1 MKKCLI
7 LLIGALICS
16 MQFIA
21 AQELTVKGTVV
32 DQSDEP
38 IPGAWVSL
46 LSDPQK
52 ATMTD
57 IDGKFVI
64 SAPVGST
71 IIVEFIGFEKA
82 TRKINAGETDVR
94 IVMKGDVVNLDEV
107 VVIGYGTQ
115 KKKLVTGSTVQV
127 KGDQIART
135 SNVSAFT
142 ALQSM
147 TPGVQIKSN
156 SGKPGDGFSVTIRG
170 MGTTGDSAPLY
181 IIDGLVG
188 GDLSAINPNDIES
201 IDILKDAASTAI
213 YGARAANGVIIVTT
227 RHGRQGRPTVTFD
240 FYYGWQNMG
249 KIPQT
254 LTASQY
260 MAVMDEAAV
269 NDGLDMFNWTD
280 YMSQEK
286 YDAYMSGADK
296 GTNWIDAIFGKD
308 APVQNYTLEVSGGSD
323 NSVYSLSLGY
333 TSQESLVGR
342 DYFTSKYERFNAR
355 MNSEYTILRV
365 KDFDAIKIG
374 ENFTMSFINNSGLGF
389 GQDGPYFNHLRN
401 AMETYPIMDLMNTD
415 GSDFNPGILAWSNM
429 RVNPVLML
437 LLQGRDQD
445 GKNYLARGNFYITVQ
460 PIKNLIL
467 RSQFGIGYSSYTN
480 RSFRAAYNY
489 GPLAQNANDV
499 TTQSAGSDFSWS
511 WDNTLTYSF
520 SINKLHNINTMI
532 GMTAERWGY
541 GEGTG
546 GSNINSAFSD
556 FKHAWLSNTPTIYP
570 TNTTLWGAPS
580 GKGALVS
587 YFGRVN
593 YDYDSR
599 YMATFILRADGSSN
613 FAPGHRW
620 GYFPSASIGW
630 NLASEKFMESQRSWL
645 DQFKLRA
652 SWGRNGNCNINNFQY
667 LTTIAIGG
675 ANYFF
680 GSNHLDKVTGS
691 FPDKIA
697 NTDITWEKSEQFDI
711 GFDSRFLHSRLGV
724 IFDYYNKIT
733 KDWLVV
739 APILASY
746 GTGAPMINGGDV
758 RNRGVE
764 LALSWD
770 DHAGDFTYGATVNMD
785 YNENEV
791 TRLAND
797 EGIINGSTEILSS
810 RTDYIS
816 RVEVGHPIGFFY
828 GYKTDGVFQNE
839 AEINAYRN
847 AAGGLICPTAKPGD
861 MRFVDTN
868 GDGSITDADRV
879 EIGNPHP
886 DFNLGVNINLGYK
899 GFDLSVSGVGAFG
912 QQIAKSY
919 RDFSDKGKDSYT
931 MDVIKNRW
939 HGEGSSNRYPRLSI
953 TPSENNWNRISDIY
967 VEDGDY
973 FRISNISFGYDF
985 KYLWERCPFQRL
997 RAYATM
1003 QNLCT
1008 FTKYSGTDPEVGYGG
1023 DSWATG
1029 IDTGRYPVSRTF
1041 LLGVNITF

>member
-1 MKKCLI
+1 MKKCLT
-7 LLIGALICS
+7 LLLVALFCS
-16 MQFIA
+16 MQLIA
-21 AQELTVKGTVV
+21 QQFSVKGTVV

-38 IPGAWVSL
+38 VPGALISL
-46 LSDPQK
+46 QSDPQK
-52 ATMTD
+52 ATTTD
-57 IDGKFVI
+57 IDGRFEI
-64 SAPVGST
+64 SAEPGNS
-71 IIVEFIGFEKA
+71 IVVSSIGYEKA
-82 TRKINAGETDVR
+82 TKKINVGDTDVY
-94 IVMKGDVVNLDEV
+94 IVLKDDIASLDEV

-115 KKKLVTGSTVQV
+115 KKKLITGSTVQV
-127 KGDQIART
+127 KGDEIART

-156 SGKPGDGFSVTIRG
+156 SGKPGDGFAVTIRG
-170 MGTTGDSAPLY
+170 MGTTGDATPLY

-188 GDLSAINPNDIES
+188 GDLNAINPNDIES

-227 RHGRQGRPTVTFD
+227 RHGKEGRPQVSLD
-240 FYYGWQNMG
+240 VYYGWQNMA
-249 KIPQT
+249 KKPQT
-254 LTASQY
+254 LTAREY
-260 MAVMDEAAV
+260 MAAMDEAAV
-269 NDGLDMFNWTD
+269 NDGLDMFRWTD
-280 YMSQEK
+280 YMTQEK
-286 YDAYMSGADK
+286 YDAYMSGADN
-296 GTNWIDAIFGKD
+296 GTNWIDAISGKN
-308 APVQNYTLEVSGGSD
+308 APVQNYTLGVNGGSS
-323 NSVYSLSLGY
+323 NSVYSMSLGY
-333 TSQESLVGR
+333 TSQESLIGR
-342 DYFTSKYERFNAR
+342 QYFTSKYERFNAR
-355 MNSEYTILRV
+355 MNSEFTILRI
-365 KDFDAIKIG
+365 KDFDAVKIG
-374 ENFTMSFINNSGLGF
+374 ENFTMSFIKQDGLGL
-389 GQDGPYFNHLRN
+389 GQDGPYWNHLRN
-401 AMETYPIMDLMNTD
+401 AMEAYPIMDLMNAD
-415 GSDFNPGILAWSNM
+415 GTDFNPGILSWSNM

-437 LLQGRDQD
+437 LLQGRDQSD
-445 GKNYLARGNFYITVQ
+445 RNYSARGNFYINIQ
-460 PIKNLIL
+460 PIKNLIF
-467 RSQFGIGYSSYTN
+467 RSQFGIGYSSYTT
-480 RSFRAAYNY
+480 RMFRAAYNY
-489 GPLAQNANDV
+489 GPLAQNANDI
-499 TTQSAGSDFSWS
+499 TSQGAGSDYSWS

-520 SINKLHNINTMI
+520 SLNNLHNISAMI

-541 GEGTG
+541 GEETG

-556 FKHAWLSNTPTIYP
+556 FNHAWLSNNPTIFP
-570 TNTTLWGAPS
+570 TNTTLWGNPY
-580 GKGALVS
+580 GKGSLVS
-587 YFGRVN
+587 YFGRAN
-593 YDYDSR
+593 YDYDGR
-599 YMATFILRADGSSN
+599 YLATFTLRADGSSN

-620 GYFPSASIGW
+620 GYFPSVSAGW
-630 NLASEKFMESQRSWL
+630 NLASERFMAAQRTWL

-652 SWGRNGNCNINNFQY
+652 SWGRNGNCNISNFQY

-691 FPDKIA
+691 YPDKLA
-697 NTDITWEKSEQFDI
+697 NSDITWEKSEQFDL
-711 GFDSRFLHSRLGV
+711 GFDSRFLNNRLGI
-724 IFDYYNKIT
+724 IFDYYNKTT

-739 APILASY
+739 APVLSSY
-746 GTGAPMINGGDV
+746 GTGAPYINGGDV

-764 LALSWD
+764 LALSWND
-770 DHAGDFTYGATVNMD
+770 YAGDFTYGATVNLG
-785 YNENEV
+785 YNKNEV

-828 GYKTDGVFQNE
+828 GYKTDGVFQSE
-839 AEINAYRN
+839 AEVNAYRN
-847 AAGGLICPTAKPGD
+847 AKGQLLCPTSKPGD
-861 MRFVDTN
+861 LRFVDTN

-886 DFNLGVNINLGYK
+886 DFNLGININLGYK
-899 GFDLSVSGVGAFG
+899 GFDFSVSGVGAFG

-931 MDVIKNRW
+931 MDVIRNRW

-973 FRISNISFGYDF
+973 FRISNITLGYDF
-985 KYLWERCPFQRL
+985 NRLWKSCPFQRL
-997 RAYATM
+997 RAYATV

-1008 FTKYSGTDPEVGYGG
+1008 FTKYSGIDPEVGFGG

-1041 LLGVNITF
+1041 LLGANITF

>member
-1 MKKCLI
+1 MKKSLT
-7 LLIGALICS
+7 LLLCALMCS
-16 MQFIA
+16 IQLM
-21 AQELTVKGTVV
+21 AQQLSVSGTVV
-32 DQSDEP
+32 DSSDEP
-38 IPGAWVSL
+38 IPGALVSL
-46 LSDPQK
+46 QSNPKEATTTDLDGNFTLSVT
-52 ATMTD
+52 A
-57 IDGKFVI
+57 G
-64 SAPVGST
+64 GT
-71 IIVEFIGFEKA
+71 ITVSFIGFEKA
-82 TRKINAGETDVR
+82 IRKINPGETNVR
-94 IVMKGDVVNLDEV
+94 IVMKEDVVSLNEV
-107 VVIGYGTQ
+107 VAIGYGTQ
-115 KKKLVTGSTVQV
+115 KKKLITGSTVQV

-156 SGKPGDGFSVTIRG
+156 SGKPGDGFAVTIRG
-170 MGTTGDSAPLY
+170 MGTTGDSSPLY

-188 GDLSAINPNDIES
+188 GDLNAINPNDIES
-201 IDILKDAASTAI
+201 VDILKDAASTAI

-227 RHGRQGRPTVTFD
+227 RHGQEGRPTVNLD
-240 FYYGWQNMG
+240 VYYGWQNMG
-249 KIPQT
+249 KKPQV
-254 LTASQY
+254 LTAREY

-269 NDGLDMFNWTD
+269 NDGLGMYNWTD

-296 GTNWIDAIFGKD
+296 GTNWVDAISGKN
-308 APVQNYTLEVSGGSD
+308 APVQNYTLGVNGGSA
-323 NSVYSLSLGY
+323 NSVYSMSIGY

-342 DYFTSKYERFNAR
+342 DYFSSKYERYNAR
-355 MNSEYTILRV
+355 MNSEYTIFRI
-365 KDFDAIKIG
+365 KDFDALKLG
-374 ENFTMSFINNSGLGF
+374 ENFTLSYIKNTGLGF

-401 AMETYPIMDLMNTD
+401 AMTAYPIIDLMNEEGT
-415 GSDFNPGILAWSNM
+415 DFNPGLLSWSNM
-429 RVNPVLML
+429 RVNPLLML
-437 LLQGRDQD
+437 ILQGRDQD
-445 GKNYLARGNFYITVQ
+445 DKNYSARGNFYLTLQ
-460 PIKNLIL
+460 PIRNLIF
-467 RSQFGIGYSSYTN
+467 RSQFGLGYSSYTS
-480 RSFRAAYNY
+480 RSFREAYNY
-489 GPLAQNANDV
+489 GPLAQNANDI
-499 TTQSAGSDFSWS
+499 TTQAAGSDYSWS

-520 SINKLHNINTMI
+520 SLKNLHNISAMI
-532 GMTAERWGY
+532 GMTAEKWGY
-541 GEGTG
+541 GEGVG

-556 FKHAWLSNTPTIYP
+556 FQHAWLSNNPSIYP

-580 GKGALVS
+580 GKGSLVS
-587 YFGRVN
+587 YFGRAN
-593 YDYDSR
+593 YDFDGR
-599 YMATFILRADGSSN
+599 YLATFTLRADGSSN

-620 GYFPSASIGW
+620 GYFPSASVGW
-630 NLASEKFMESQRSWL
+630 NLASEKFMASQNDWL
-645 DQFKLRA
+645 EQFKLRA
-652 SWGRNGNCNINNFQY
+652 SWGRNGNCNIGNFQY

-691 FPDKIA
+691 YPNKLA
-697 NTDITWEKSEQFDI
+697 NPDITWEKSEQYDI
-711 GFDSRFLHSRLGV
+711 GFDSRFLHGRLGV
-724 IFDYYNKIT
+724 IFDYYNKTT

-764 LALSWD
+764 LALSWN
-770 DHAGDFTYGATVNMD
+770 DHAGDFTYFATVNMG
-785 YNENEV
+785 YNQNEV

-797 EGIINGSTEILSS
+797 EGIINGSGEILSS

-816 RVEVGHPIGFFY
+816 RVQVGHPIGFFY

-839 AEINAYRN
+839 AEVNAYRN
-847 AAGGLICPTAKPGD
+847 AEGGLICPTAKPGD

-868 GDGSITDADRV
+868 GDGTITDADRV

-886 DFNLGVNINLGYK
+886 DFNLGVNLTFGYK
-899 GFDLSVSGVGAFG
+899 GFDLGISGVGAFG

-931 MDVIKNRW
+931 MDVIKDRW

-973 FRISNISFGYDF
+973 FRISNITLGYDF
-985 KYLWERCPFQRL
+985 CRLWKGCPFKQI
-997 RAYATM
+997 RAYATI

-1008 FTKYSGTDPEVGYGG
+1008 FTKYSGSDPEVGFGG

-1041 LLGVNITF
+1041 LLGANITF

>member
-1 MKKCLI
+1 MKKCLT
-7 LLIGALICS
+7 LLLCALMCS
-16 MQFIA
+16 VQLIA
-21 AQELTVKGTVV
+21 QQLSVSGTVV

-38 IPGAWVSL
+38 IPGALVCLQSDSKVATTTDFDGNFT
-46 LSDPQK
+46 LSVP
-52 ATMTD
+52 A
-57 IDGKFVI
+57 
-64 SAPVGST
+64 GST
-71 IIVEFIGFEKA
+71 ISVSFIGFEPA
-82 TRKINAGETDVR
+82 TRKIAAGETSVR
-94 IVMKGDVVNLDEV
+94 IVMKDAVVNLNEV
-107 VVIGYGTQ
+107 VAIGYGTQ

-156 SGKPGDGFSVTIRG
+156 SGKPGDGFAVTIRG

-188 GDLSAINPNDIES
+188 GDLNAINPNDIES

-227 RHGRQGRPTVTFD
+227 RHGQEGRPTVNLD
-240 FYYGWQNMG
+240 VYYGWQNMG
-249 KIPQT
+249 KKPQV
-254 LTASQY
+254 LTAREY

-269 NDGLDMFNWTD
+269 NDGLGPYNWTD
-280 YMSQEK
+280 YMTQEK
-286 YDAYMSGADK
+286 YDAYMSGADN
-296 GTNWIDAIFGKD
+296 GTNWIDAITGKN
-308 APVQNYTLEVSGGSD
+308 APVQNYTLGVNGGST
-323 NSVYSLSLGY
+323 NSVYSMSVGY

-342 DYFTSKYERFNAR
+342 DYFTSKYERYNAR
-355 MNSEYTILRV
+355 MNSEYTILRI
-365 KDFDAIKIG
+365 KDFDAVKIG
-374 ENFTMSFINNSGLGF
+374 ENFTMSFVKNTGLGF

-401 AMETYPIMDLMNTD
+401 AMEAYPIMDLMNAD
-415 GSDFNPGILAWSNM
+415 GTDFNPGILSWSNM
-429 RVNPVLML
+429 RVNPLLML
-437 LLQGRDQD
+437 ILQGRDQD
-445 GKNYLARGNFYITVQ
+445 DKNYSARGNFYITVQ
-460 PIKNLIL
+460 PIKNLIF
-467 RSQFGIGYSSYTN
+467 RSQFGIGYNSYTS
-480 RSFRAAYNY
+480 RSFREAYNY
-489 GPLAQNANDV
+489 GPLAQNANDI
-499 TTQSAGSDFSWS
+499 TTQSAGSDYSWS
-511 WDNTLTYSF
+511 WDNTLNYSF
-520 SINKLHNINTMI
+520 SINNLHNLSAMI
-532 GMTAERWGY
+532 GMTAEKWGY

-556 FKHAWLSNTPTIYP
+556 FAHAWLSNNPTIFP

-580 GKGALVS
+580 GKGSLVS
-587 YFGRVN
+587 YFGRAN
-593 YDYDSR
+593 YDFDGR
-599 YMATFILRADGSSN
+599 YLATFTLRADGSSN

-620 GYFPSASIGW
+620 GYFPSASVGW
-630 NLASEKFMESQRSWL
+630 NLASERFMAEQSTWL
-645 DQFKLRA
+645 DQFKIRA
-652 SWGRNGNCNINNFQY
+652 SWGRNGNCNISNFQY

-691 FPDKIA
+691 FPDKLA
-697 NTDITWEKSEQFDI
+697 NSDITWEKSEQFDL
-711 GFDSRFLHSRLGV
+711 GFDSRFLHNRLGI
-724 IFDYYNKIT
+724 IFDYYNKTT

-764 LALSWD
+764 LALSWND
-770 DHAGDFTYGATVNMD
+770 RAGDFIYAASVNLG
-785 YNENEV
+785 YNSNKV

-797 EGIINGSTEILSS
+797 EGIINGSGEILSS

-816 RVEVGHPIGFFY
+816 RVQVGHPIGFFY

-839 AEINAYRN
+839 AEVNAYRN
-847 AAGGLICPTAKPGD
+847 AEGGLICPTAKPGD
-861 MRFVDTN
+861 LRFVDTN
-868 GDGSITDADRV
+868 GDGTITDADRV

-886 DFNLGVNINLGYK
+886 DFNLGVNLSASYK
-899 GFDLSVSGVGAFG
+899 GFDLSISGVGAFG

-939 HGEGSSNRYPRLSI
+939 HGEGSSDRYPRLSI
-953 TPSENNWNRISDIY
+953 SPSENNWNRISDIY

-973 FRISNISFGYDF
+973 FRISNITLGYEF
-985 KYLWERCPFQRL
+985 SSLWKKCPFKQL
-997 RAYATM
+997 RAYATV

-1008 FTKYSGTDPEVGYGG
+1008 FTKYSGTDPEVGFGG

-1041 LLGVNITF
+1041 LLGANITF

>member
-1 MKKCLI
+1 MKKRLT
-7 LLIGALICS
+7 LLICVLICS
-16 MQFIA
+16 MQLIA
-21 AQELTVKGTVV
+21 QQLTVSGTVV
-32 DQSDEP
+32 DQADEP
-38 IPGAWVSL
+38 VPGALVSL
-46 LSDPQK
+46 QSDSKK
-52 ATMTD
+52 ATTTD
-57 IDGKFVI
+57 IDGKFVL
-64 SAPVGST
+64 SVPVGQNITVS
-71 IIVEFIGFEKA
+71 FIGYEPAVK
-82 TRKINAGETDVR
+82 RINPGETNVR
-94 IVMKGDVVNLDEV
+94 IVLKEDVVSLNEV
-107 VVIGYGTQ
+107 VAIGYGTQ

-127 KGDQIART
+127 KGADISRT

-156 SGKPGDGFSVTIRG
+156 SGKPGDGFAVTIRG
-170 MGTTGDSAPLY
+170 IGTTGDASPLY

-188 GDLSAINPNDIES
+188 GDLNAINPNDIES

-227 RHGRQGRPTVTFD
+227 RHGQEGRPTVNLD
-240 FYYGWQNMG
+240 VYYGWQNMG
-249 KIPQT
+249 KKPQT
-254 LTASQY
+254 LTAREY

-269 NDGLDMFNWTD
+269 NDGLGFYNWTD

-296 GTNWIDAIFGKD
+296 GTNWIDAITGKN
-308 APVQNYTLEVSGGSD
+308 APVQNYTLGVNGGSA
-323 NSVYSLSLGY
+323 NSVYSMSIGY

-342 DYFTSKYERFNAR
+342 QYFTSKYERYNAR
-355 MNSEYTILRV
+355 MNSEYTILRI
-365 KDFDAIKIG
+365 KDFDALKIG
-374 ENFTMSFINNSGLGF
+374 ENFTMSFIKNSGLGLA
-389 GQDGPYFNHLRN
+389 QDGPYWNHLRN
-401 AMETYPIMDLMNTD
+401 AMEAYPIMDLMNED
-415 GSDFNPGILAWSNM
+415 GSDFNPGILSWSNM
-429 RVNPVLML
+429 RVNPVMML

-445 GKNYLARGNFYITVQ
+445 DKNYAARGNFYINIQ
-460 PIKNLIL
+460 PIKNLIF
-467 RSQFGIGYSSYTN
+467 RSQFGIGYNSYTS

-489 GPLAQNANDV
+489 GPLAQNANDQ
-499 TTQSAGSDFSWS
+499 TTQSAGSDYSWS

-520 SINKLHNINTMI
+520 TVNNLHNISAMI

-546 GSNINSAFSD
+546 GTNINSAFSD
-556 FKHAWLSNTPTIYP
+556 FKHAWLSNNPTIYP
-570 TNTTLWGAPS
+570 TNTTMWGSPN
-580 GKGALVS
+580 GKGSLVS
-587 YFGRVN
+587 YFGRAN
-593 YDYDSR
+593 YDFDGR
-599 YMATFILRADGSSN
+599 YMATVTLRADGSSN

-620 GYFPSASIGW
+620 GYFPSVSAGW
-630 NLASEKFMESQRSWL
+630 NLASEKFMESQRNWL
-645 DQFKLRA
+645 DQFKLRL
-652 SWGRNGNCNINNFQY
+652 SWGRNGNCNIDNFQY

-691 FPDKIA
+691 YPDKLA
-697 NTDITWEKSEQFDI
+697 NTDITWEKSEQFDV
-711 GFDSRFLHSRLGV
+711 GFDSRFLHGRLGV
-724 IFDYYNKIT
+724 IFDYYIKTT

-746 GTGAPMINGGDV
+746 GTGAPYINGGDV
-758 RNRGVE
+758 RNSGVE
-764 LALSWD
+764 LALTWN
-770 DHAGDFTYGATVNMD
+770 DHVGDFTYGASVNLG
-785 YNENEV
+785 YNKNEV

-847 AAGGLICPTAKPGD
+847 ADGGLICPGAVPGD
-861 MRFVDTN
+861 LRFVDTN

-886 DFNLGVNINLGYK
+886 DVNLGINLNFGYK
-899 GFDLSVSGVGAFG
+899 GFDLAISGVGAFG

-939 HGEGSSNRYPRLSI
+939 HGEGSSNRYPRLSLA
-953 TPSENNWNRISDIY
+953 PSENNWNRISDIY
-967 VEDGDY
+967 VENGDY
-973 FRISNISFGYDF
+973 FRISNITLGYDF
-985 KYLWERCPFQRL
+985 KNIWKNCPFQRL
-997 RAYATM
+997 RAYATI

-1008 FTKYSGTDPEVGYGG
+1008 FTKYSGTDPEVGFGG

-1029 IDTGRYPVSRTF
+1029 VDTGRYPVSRTF
-1041 LLGVNITF
+1041 LLGANISF